1 MMENK
6 VTGRSFLPILL
17 VFVLS
22 GLFTWLGRPLLA
34 DWSADFR
41 VLLVGNGVL
50 FLVTGIS
57 FALYTKAL
65 HNSNVHAFLRVMYGS
80 LLIKMLVCLLAT
92 FIYAFIAGKS
102 VNRNGV
108 IGCFV
113 LYILYTFLEVKIL
126 MNMTRK
132 PPKTV
137 STNNG

>member
-17 VFVLS
+17 VFILA
-22 GLFTWLGRPLLA
+22 GLFIWLGHNVLA
-34 DWSADFR
+34 GWNADFR
-41 VLLVGNGVL
+41 VLLVGNGIL

-57 FALYTKAL
+57 FGLYTKAL
-65 HNSNVHAFLRVMYGS
+65 HNANVHAFLRVMYGS

-92 FIYAFIAGKS
+92 FIYAFIAGRG

-113 LYILYTFLEVKIL
+113 LYILYTFFEVKIL
-126 MNMTRK
+126 MNMTKK
-132 PPKTV
+132 PVVK
-137 STNNG
+137 NG